1 MDRSRIVV
9 GGGSAGGMIAV
20 NLCYMKEWNAGEWD
34 RSGVVGL
41 VNLWG
46 SPRPDWSFY
55 EVNPEDP
62 PALIVHGTQDASVAF
77 SNALD
82 LVKELESQGVHHEL
96 VTVEGAGHTPHR
108 RMDNFVQ
115 YIARFL
121 FELIR
126 K

>member
-62 PALIVHGTQDASVAF
+62 PALIVHGTQDAAVAF

-82 LVKELESQGVHHEL
+82 LVKELESQGVAR
-96 VTVEGAGHTPHR
+96 TGPGGAPGVGVPR
-108 RMDNFVQ
+108 PQGCGDRVKQ
-115 YIARFL
+115 
-121 FELIR
+121 
-126 K
+126 